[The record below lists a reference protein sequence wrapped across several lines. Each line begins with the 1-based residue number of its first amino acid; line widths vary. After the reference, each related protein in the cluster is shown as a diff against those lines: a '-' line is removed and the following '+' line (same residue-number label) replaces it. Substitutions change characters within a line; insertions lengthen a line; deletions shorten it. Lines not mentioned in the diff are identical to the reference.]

1 MHRAGLRPRPFSA
14 LVVMS
19 LLLLVAACQDSGGD
33 GADVRAPSGAGM
45 EAAKPA
51 ATSTSLPTTTATA
64 EGDSADGGGLVE
76 ARPYRLVEPEDFD
89 DEAAAPLIVVLHGY
103 GQGAEFADYFNLD
116 PVASEHH
123 ALIVYPLGTLDV
135 FERRFWNATN
145 VCCDFFLR
153 GIDDVA
159 YLGAVI
165 DDVVSKHHVDAKRVF
180 VVGYSNGA
188 FMAQRL
194 ACELDD
200 RVAAVVAVAG
210 VNWLDPTLCA
220 PSEAVA
226 VLQVHGDADPVV
238 QYIGGRMAD
247 GAGVYPSVQASIEG
261 WRDRN
266 GCATAPELTEA
277 ALDLTTKLNGVE
289 TSVTRYAACAAGGA
303 AELWTVRGGDH
314 DIDFNDAFAEA
325 VWDFLEAHPKP

>member
-1 MHRAGLRPRPFSA
+1 MPRAGLRPRSFLAWFVIS
-14 LVVMS
+14 
-19 LLLLVAACQDSGGD
+19 LLLVAACQGNDTD
-33 GADVRAPSGAGM
+33 DVDPRSTLDAGPTTEAPAGM
-45 EAAKPA
+45 PSPPPPE
-51 ATSTSLPTTTATA
+51 TATA
-64 EGDSADGGGLVE
+64 AAEADRAALIE

-89 DEAAAPLIVVLHGY
+89 EDEPAPLILVLHGY
-103 GQGAEFADYFNLD
+103 GQGEEFSDHFDLD
-116 PVASEHH
+116 PVASEHN
-123 ALIVYPLGTLDV
+123 ALVAYPLGTPDA
-135 FERRFWNATN
+135 FDRRFWNATD
-145 VCCDFFLR
+145 VCCDFFR
-153 GIDDVA
+153 RSVDDVA

-165 DDVVSKHHVDAKRVF
+165 DDVVAKYRVDAKRIF

-200 RVAAVVAVAG
+200 RIAAVVAVAG

-238 QYIGGRMAD
+238 QYSGGRMAD

-266 GCATAPELTEA
+266 GCGEA
-277 ALDLTTKLNGVE
+277 AEVTESALDIATNLDGVE
-289 TSVTRYAACAAGGA
+289 TSVTRYSDCVAGGA
-303 AELWTVRGGDH
+303 AELWTVHGGDH
-314 DIDFNDAFAEA
+314 DIEFGEAFAEA